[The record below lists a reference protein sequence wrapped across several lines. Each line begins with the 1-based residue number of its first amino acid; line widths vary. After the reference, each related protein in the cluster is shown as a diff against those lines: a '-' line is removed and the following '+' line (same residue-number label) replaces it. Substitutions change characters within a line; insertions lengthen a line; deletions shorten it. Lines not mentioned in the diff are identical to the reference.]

1 MTYPLAAERAL
12 AVISFKG
19 QMAHKFNWLIGV
31 ILGGGSLLVGM
42 ALWRH
47 LLDDGS
53 MAGYDWEAMRA
64 YIVISFVTITLAY
77 GGAHG
82 QVAERILDGM
92 VAIDLT
98 RPVDFQRARAAEYIG
113 SMIASLPTAAIGS
126 VGAWLLFTPPAPAS
140 PLAGA
145 LTAVSIL
152 LLFPLSFEVVY
163 LSVLA
168 CFWTHR
174 YGTIMFAR
182 ESLVAFFSGVT
193 IPLALMP
200 SWLQALAWCLPFPHF
215 TTTPSSIYLGR
226 VDTLGALG
234 LIAAEAA
241 WVIGLWV
248 AARVL
253 WRHAVKQVT
262 IHGG

>member
-1 MTYPLAAERAL
+1 MTQAFAAERAL
-12 AVISFKG
+12 AAISLKG
-19 QMAHKFNWLIGV
+19 QLAHKFNWVIGI

-42 ALWRH
+42 ALWHH
-47 LLDDGS
+47 LLRDNS

-64 YIVISFVTITLAY
+64 YVVIGFVTITLAY

-82 QVAERILDGM
+82 QVAERIVDGT

-113 SMIASLPTAAIGS
+113 SMIASLPTAVIGS

-145 LTAVSIL
+145 LTAFSIL
-152 LLFPLSFEVVY
+152 MLFPLSFEIVY
-163 LSVLA
+163 LSALL
-168 CFWTHR
+168 CFWTRR

-182 ESLVAFFSGVT
+182 ETLVGFFSGAM

-200 SWLQALAWCLPFPHF
+200 SWLQVLAWCLPFPHF

-226 VDTLGALG
+226 VDTVGALG

-241 WVIGLWV
+241 WAVGLWV
-248 AARVL
+248 LARVL
-253 WRHAVKQVT
+253 WRHAVRQVT